1 MKRAPLYS
9 GRDRAKP
16 AAQAAPA
23 KAAPA
28 SAAAAGASPADPG
41 GGRLRRF
48 GRKHQAPLLF
58 AAGIGIALLA
68 MLAWQSNQAPPREM
82 TQEDID
88 AAVMHTFE
96 TKTLP
101 SRAAKAAE
109 LVREAVVRVTGYV
122 DEPPEDEKKDADPS
136 PPKDGKDATKN
147 GAKDGKGSE
156 AKDRRRDG
164 DAKRAEAGKGSKAG
178 KGDDGGSPVKGPGST
193 KEAKPD
199 SRQANRDS
207 NDRNAKDG
215 KDAKD
220 PKDPPSQANNAP
232 HPPAIPDMSK
242 PGEKK
247 GRIGTGVVIVENGI
261 ILSSL
266 HVVAGTKR
274 ITVTF
279 ADGMESEADI
289 IGVQPENDL
298 AVLRAKK
305 VPDDQPAATLGSSLK
320 LKPGDEVVAV
330 GFPFGIGP
338 SVSAGVVSGV
348 DREFKSPEGGRS
360 LSKLIQ
366 FDAAVNP
373 GNSGGPLVT
382 MDGEVVGIVA
392 ALLNPTE
399 HRTFIGIGF
408 AVTIESAGSAVGI
421 PPF

>member
-1 MKRAPLYS
+1 MKRAPFYS
-9 GRDRAKP
+9 GRDRTKP
-16 AAQAAPA
+16 AAQTAGPTAPA
-23 KAAPA
+23 TADG
-28 SAAAAGASPADPG
+28 SGGASGNAAG

-48 GRKHQAPLLF
+48 ARRHQSPLLF
-58 AAGIGIALLA
+58 AAGIAIALLA
-68 MLAWQSNQAPPREM
+68 MLAYQSNQAPPREM
-82 TQEDID
+82 TQEDVD

-122 DEPPEDEKKDADPS
+122 DEPPEDEQKEADPS
-136 PPKDGKDATKN
+136 APKDGKDATKS
-147 GAKDGKGSE
+147 GAKDGKGAD
-156 AKDRRRDG
+156 AKDRKRDA
-164 DAKRAEAGKGSKAG
+164 DAKHAEAAKGAKAG
-178 KGDDGGSPVKGPGST
+178 KGGDGGAPVKGPGAA
-193 KEAKPD
+193 KDAKPD
-199 SRQANRDS
+199 SKQANRDS
-207 NDRNAKDG
+207 SDKGAKDG
-215 KDAKD
+215 KD

-232 HPPAIPDMSK
+232 HPPVIPDMSK

-279 ADGMESEADI
+279 SDGMESEADI

-298 AVLRAKK
+298 AVLRAKR

-348 DREFKSPEGGRS
+348 NREFKSPEGGRS